1 MDCSLPGFSVHG
13 ILQARTL
20 EWVAIS
26 FSNAWKWKEKVKSLS
41 CVWLLATPW
50 TAAYQAPPSMRFSGQ
65 QYWSGVPLPSPNAS
79 MLKLGSSDDFSSCFQ
94 NCLDSKSP
102 AGEPSSCGLLK
113 MGRCVSMSSR
123 ISLLMCLEHVVT
135 CMRPLQVVCLCV
147 LCCAALCGVQQC
159 RIFTSSPGCPRL
171 PNRSELPKKSPQT
184 EASIKAAVM

>member
-1 MDCSLPGFSVHG
+1 M
-13 ILQARTL
+13 
-20 EWVAIS
+20 
-26 FSNAWKWKEKVKSLS
+26 KSLS
-41 CVWLLATPW
+41 HARLLATPW